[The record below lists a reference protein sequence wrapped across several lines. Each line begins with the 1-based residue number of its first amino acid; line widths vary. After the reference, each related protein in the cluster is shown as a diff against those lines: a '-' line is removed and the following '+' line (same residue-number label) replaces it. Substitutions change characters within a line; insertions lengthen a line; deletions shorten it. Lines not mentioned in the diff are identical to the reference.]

1 MIMTAL
7 MCLESLCDDNF
18 MRLSTIGLDL
28 VSAEIFRSECNPQ
41 SAAYLTPTPPSMR
54 PRDPVR
60 LRPENIY
67 CQNFILPNYDSL
79 EKLSESFES
88 VKP

>member
-7 MCLESLCDDNF
+7 MCSESLCDDNF

-60 LRPENIY
+60 LSPENI
-67 CQNFILPNYDSL
+67 LVS
-79 EKLSESFES
+79 KLYTP
-88 VKP
+88 KL